1 MDVNSNVTS
10 IAFTK
15 DLIISGNRKMIK
27 LGEII
32 GFGNGDYHYT
42 NLAPSVTCI
51 VKKTHSRYI
60 LLNENDLRVK
70 ALLEQYDAST
80 MVEVFEIS
88 SANDADK
95 IKFLTGNLIPHQTT
109 DVKFTDLFEKIV
121 SNKQYQKWINTHFT
135 IKETRAN
142 SQISFNLSNFIGM
155 LGKNAPSKITLDRK
169 IKDVKDAKEGLSP
182 STISTAPDQIEI
194 PQPYERP
201 SQIAPPLDKKDHLEF
216 IEPQASP
223 EQLTDNTKLEEPVP
237 GAAQDLPKKQ
247 VEAEMSEPEMQELWN
262 THSDSKYSYLKIREL
277 LKDNGSDTFTIRLN
291 EHRDSPNTLPAFT
304 QTLEKYLDSL
314 SSEPSDA

>member
-15 DLIISGNRKMIK
+15 DLIISGNRKMVK

-32 GFGNGDYHYT
+32 GLGNGDYHYT

-95 IKFLTGNLIPHQTT
+95 IKFLTGDLIPNQTT
-109 DVKFTDLFEKIV
+109 DVKFTELFEKIAN
-121 SNKQYQKWINTHFT
+121 NKQYQKWINTHFT
-135 IKETRAN
+135 TKGTRAN
-142 SQISFNLSNFIGM
+142 SEISFNLSNFIAM

-169 IKDVKDAKEGLSP
+169 IKEVKDAKKGLNP

-223 EQLTDNTKLEEPVP
+223 EQFTDNTKLEEPVP
-237 GAAQDLPKKQ
+237 DAAQDLPKKQ
-247 VEAEMSEPEMQELWN
+247 VEAKLSEPEMQELWD
-262 THSDSKYSYLKIREL
+262 THSNSKYRYSRVREL
-277 LKDNGSDTFTIRLN
+277 LIKKGDNVFTKRLN
-291 EHRDSPNTLPAFT
+291 EHKHTPDSLSEFT
-304 QTLEKYLDSL
+304 PGLEQYLDSL
-314 SSEPSDA
+314 PSEPSDG

>member
-51 VKKTHSRYI
+51 VKKTHSRCI

-95 IKFLTGNLIPHQTT
+95 IKFLTGDLIPNQTT
-109 DVKFTDLFEKIV
+109 DVKFTELFEKIA

-135 IKETRAN
+135 TKGTRAN
-142 SQISFNLSNFIGM
+142 SEISFNLSNFIAM

-169 IKDVKDAKEGLSP
+169 IKDGKDAKKGLNP

-216 IEPQASP
+216 IEPKATP
-223 EQLTDNTKLEEPVP
+223 EQLTDNTKFEEPVP
-237 GAAQDLPKKQ
+237 DAAQDLPKKQ
-247 VEAEMSEPEMQELWN
+247 VEAKMSEPEMQELWD
-262 THSDSKYSYLKIREL
+262 THSNSKYRYSRVREL
-277 LKDNGSDTFTIRLN
+277 LKDNRSDTFTIRLN
-291 EHRDSPNTLPAFT
+291 ERKHTPNSLPIFT

-314 SSEPSDA
+314 PSEPSDG